1 MAIKYVMNAGW
12 GNSYRPSVTSPSWSI
27 IGAFLLFFALSSS
40 AAEANNILY
49 EKWDGISGKLVSDLT
64 TNAAYPDNPTSTSY
78 LEGDYFEAPLN
89 VDNNYGCR
97 LAGYFLAP
105 ESGDYVFKMAS
116 DDGGQL
122 LLDGNVIASDSSST
136 TCSTTSCSRQWTGCS

>member
-1 MAIKYVMNAGW
+1 MLDEETPC
-12 GNSYRPSVTSPSWSI
+12 RPSVTSPSWSI
-27 IGAFLLFFALSSS
+27 IGAFLLFFALSSF

-64 TNAAYPDNPTSTSY
+64 TNAAYPENPTSTSY